1 MIYTRAMPESPSTS
15 VQPRMAIG
23 ICTFNRGARIRQTL
37 EALRRLENPGGRI
50 SRIVLVNNAS
60 TDTTPAEIDAF
71 AASDPPIPVVRID
84 EPSPGKIAALRTL
97 FARTDEPLLA
107 LTDDDTLPEPGWARA
122 MLELFD
128 REPRSGVVGGPVI
141 NVWESGP
148 TRLARIYRNSLGD
161 FERDA
166 LPHGVDAPGEFVIG
180 ASMGVRRAALEA
192 SGWLDGCILNARSGA
207 NLECGAED
215 AEVCIRVRQC
225 GWEVWYDPG
234 AKVGHLIPTA
244 RQTPEYLA
252 RLRGAICRGE
262 PKLKWLAAGRP
273 PAPWADAPARRAERL
288 WLKTLLFDWRPTR
301 RRIRLAERAGKR
313 DGWRALREML
323 GKRH

>member
-1 MIYTRAMPESPSTS
+1 
-15 VQPRMAIG
+15 MAIG
-23 ICTFNRGARIRQTL
+23 ICTYNRGPKIRATL
-37 EALRRLENPGGRI
+37 DALRKLENPGGRI
-50 SRIVLVNNAS
+50 CRIVLVNNAS
-60 TDTTPAEIDAF
+60 TDTTPAEIDEF
-71 AASDPPIPVVRID
+71 IASRPPIPAIRID

-97 FARTDEPLLA
+97 FARTGEPLIA
-107 LTDDDTLPEPGWARA
+107 LTDDDTLPEPGWARV

-128 REPRSGVVGGPVI
+128 REPKAGVVGGPVI

-148 TRLARIYRNSLGD
+148 TRLARIYRHSLGD
-161 FERDA
+161 FERGDRA
-166 LPHGVDAPGEFVIG
+166 HRVGTPGEFVIG
-180 ASMGVRRAALEA
+180 ASMGVRRVALEA
-192 SGWLDGCILNARSGA
+192 SGWLDACILNARSGA

-215 AEVCIRVRQC
+215 AEVCIRICQC
-225 GWEVWYDPG
+225 GWDVWYDPG
-234 AKVGHLIPTA
+234 AKVGHLIPSA

-273 PAPWADAPARRAERL
+273 DAPWADGPTRRAEHL

-313 DGWRALREML
+313 EGWRALREML
-323 GKRH
+323 RERH